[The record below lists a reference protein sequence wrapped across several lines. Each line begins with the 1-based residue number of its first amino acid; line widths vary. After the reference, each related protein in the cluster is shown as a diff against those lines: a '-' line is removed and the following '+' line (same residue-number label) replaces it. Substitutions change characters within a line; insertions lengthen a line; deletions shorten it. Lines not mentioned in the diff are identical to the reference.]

1 MITLTEQRQCLA
13 IAKHRKQV
21 NDLTT
26 FENFITA
33 INNELD
39 ELVDTDFLI
48 SEHLPEYSD
57 TAEEIADVVIT
68 CMSMAEFYDIDLGK
82 VIEAKIRYNN
92 QRTD

>member
-21 NDLTT
+21 TDETIFPDFTEAIARELCELNDT
-26 FENFITA
+26 FF
-33 INNELD
+33 D
-39 ELVDTDFLI
+39 P
-48 SEHLPEYSD
+48 SEHLHDYSD

-68 CMSMAEFYDIDLGK
+68 CMSMADFYDINLGK
-82 VIEAKIRYNN
+82 VIEAKIKYNN